1 MESVKTGKTNKV
13 GKNTEMAHTK
23 TNKETHFKQVSAI
36 TNRIRSIGGIFTK
49 IAKKVRELVKKHP
62 KKSSAALVV
71 LTPVACKRAKE
82 LDDKVQDK
90 SKQAEKENKINWWK
104 YSGLTIATSLLL
116 AACSAGDIDKQIEL
130 EQEKQKTE
138 QEKKEAENARD
149 RANKS
154 EIELE
159 QERQKTNKS
168 GIELANSQIKA
179 EQERQKTE
187 QEKQKANKSEIELE
201 QQKQKTINTQR
212 DLIKEQK
219 DFIKETE
226 QNCQEKHGQLFIKR
240 ARIKTGITT
249 GIAIEIEAECKTP
262 KPTKTNQTPIQ
273 PKHLPNSKHPHSQ
286 RGSKAQELIAYLLFE
301 QKDFIIETEQ
311 KCQEK
316 HNQFFI
322 KKAGIKGGAIEVE
335 AECKTPKPTKTNQT
349 PIQPKHLPNSKQPHS
364 QRGSKAQELIAYLQK
379 ELESLPYSQK
389 AIAKQVD
396 FYKPSSIA
404 YLELDP
410 RDFKVTEEWQN
421 ENLKIRSKA
430 QAKMLEMRKPQANLS
445 PSQSFLFVQRIFAD
459 INKEIEA
466 AANTE
471 KKAEKVGYGY
481 SKRV

>member
-1 MESVKTGKTNKV
+1 MKSVKTGKTNKV

-36 TNRIRSIGGIFTK
+36 TNTLRSIGGIFTK
-49 IAKKVRELVKKHP
+49 IAKKVRKLVKKHP
-62 KKSSAALVV
+62 KKSNAALVV
-71 LTPVACKRAKE
+71 LTHVACKKAKE

-116 AACSAGDIDKQIEL
+116 AACSTGDIDKQIEL
-130 EQEKQKTE
+130 EQEKQKANKSGIELEQERQKTE
-138 QEKKEAENARD
+138 QEKQK
-149 RANKS
+149 ANKS

-226 QNCQEKHGQLFIKR
+226 QNCQEKHGQLFIKKT
-240 ARIKTGITT
+240 RIKTGITT
-249 GIAIEIEAECKTP
+249 GIAIEI
-262 KPTKTNQTPIQ
+262 
-273 PKHLPNSKHPHSQ
+273 
-286 RGSKAQELIAYLLFE
+286 
-301 QKDFIIETEQ
+301 
-311 KCQEK
+311 
-316 HNQFFI
+316 
-322 KKAGIKGGAIEVE
+322 E

-389 AIAKQVD
+389 AIVKQVD

-430 QAKMLEMRKPQANLS
+430 QAKMLEMRNVKPYPQAHL
-445 PSQSFLFVQRIFAD
+445 PTSQSLLFVQKIFAD
-459 INKEIEA
+459 INKGIEA

-471 KKAEKVGYGY
+471 KKAEKAGYGY
-481 SKRV
+481 SKRM

>member
-1 MESVKTGKTNKV
+1 MKSVKTGKINKV
-13 GKNTEMAHTK
+13 GKNAETANTK

-36 TNRIRSIGGIFTK
+36 TNTLRSIGGIFTK

-62 KKSSAALVV
+62 KKSNVALVV
-71 LTPVACKRAKE
+71 LTHVACKRAKE

-116 AACSAGDIDKQIEL
+116 AACNVGDIDKQIEL
-130 EQEKQKTE
+130 E

-154 EIELE
+154 GIELE

-187 QEKQKANKSEIELE
+187 QERQKTNKSGIELE
-201 QQKQKTINTQR
+201 QQRQKAEQEKQKTINTQR

-219 DFIKETE
+219 DLVKKAE
-226 QNCQEKHGQLFIKR
+226 QNCQE
-240 ARIKTGITT
+240 
-249 GIAIEIEAECKTP
+249 
-262 KPTKTNQTPIQ
+262 N
-273 PKHLPNSKHPHSQ
+273 HS
-286 RGSKAQELIAYLLFE
+286 
-301 QKDFIIETEQ
+301 
-311 KCQEK
+311 
-316 HNQFFI
+316 QFFI
-322 KKAGIKGGAIEVE
+322 KKLGIKGGIMIEVE
-335 AECKTPKPTKTNQT
+335 AECKTPKPAKTNQT

-389 AIAKQVD
+389 AITKQVD

-430 QAKMLEMRKPQANLS
+430 QAKMLEMRNVKPYPQAHLS
-445 PSQSFLFVQRIFAD
+445 PSQSLLFVQKIFAD
-459 INKEIEA
+459 INKEIKVI
-466 AANTE
+466 ANTE
-471 KKAEKVGYGY
+471 KKAEKAGYGY
-481 SKRV
+481 SKRM

>member
-13 GKNTEMAHTK
+13 SKNTEVANTK

-36 TNRIRSIGGIFTK
+36 TNTLRSIGGIFTK

-62 KKSSAALVV
+62 EKSSAALVV
-71 LTPVACKRAKE
+71 LTHVACKRTKE

-90 SKQAEKENKINWWK
+90 SKQAEKENQINWWK

-116 AACSAGDIDKQIEL
+116 AACNAGDIDKQIEL
-130 EQEKQKTE
+130 EQEKQK
-138 QEKKEAENARD
+138 A
-149 RANKS
+149 
-154 EIELE
+154 
-159 QERQKTNKS
+159 NKS
-168 GIELANSQIKA
+168 GIEL

-226 QNCQEKHGQLFIKR
+226 QNCQEKHGQLFIKK

-249 GIAIEIEAECKTP
+249 GI
-262 KPTKTNQTPIQ
+262 
-273 PKHLPNSKHPHSQ
+273 
-286 RGSKAQELIAYLLFE
+286 
-301 QKDFIIETEQ
+301 
-311 KCQEK
+311 
-316 HNQFFI
+316 
-322 KKAGIKGGAIEVE
+322 AIEVE

-364 QRGSKAQELIAYLQK
+364 QRGSKAQEFIAYLQK

-396 FYKPSSIA
+396 FYRPSSIA

-430 QAKMLEMRKPQANLS
+430 QAKMLEMRNPQAHLS
-445 PSQSFLFVQRIFAD
+445 TSQSLLFVQKIFAD
-459 INKEIEA
+459 VNKEIKVI
-466 AANTE
+466 ANTE
-471 KKAEKVGYGY
+471 KKAEKAGYGY

>member
-1 MESVKTGKTNKV
+1 MESVKTGRTNKV
-13 GKNTEMAHTK
+13 GKNAETANTK

-62 KKSSAALVV
+62 KKSNAALVV
-71 LTPVACKRAKE
+71 LTHVACKRAKE

-90 SKQAEKENKINWWK
+90 SKQAEKENQINWWK

-116 AACSAGDIDKQIEL
+116 AACNVGDIDKQIEL
-130 EQEKQKTE
+130 EQEKQRANKSGIELEQERQKTE
-138 QEKKEAENARD
+138 QEKQK
-149 RANKS
+149 ANKS

-226 QNCQEKHGQLFIKR
+226 QNCQEKHGQLFIKKT
-240 ARIKTGITT
+240 RIKTGITT

-273 PKHLPNSKHPHSQ
+273 PKHLPNSK
-286 RGSKAQELIAYLLFE
+286 
-301 QKDFIIETEQ
+301 
-311 KCQEK
+311 
-316 HNQFFI
+316 
-322 KKAGIKGGAIEVE
+322 
-335 AECKTPKPTKTNQT
+335 
-349 PIQPKHLPNSKQPHS
+349 QPRS

-389 AIAKQVD
+389 AIAKQVN

-430 QAKMLEMRKPQANLS
+430 QAKMLEMRKPQAHLS
-445 PSQSFLFVQRIFAD
+445 TSQSLLFVQKIFAD
-459 INKEIEA
+459 INKGIEA

-471 KKAEKVGYGY
+471 KKAEKAGYGY
-481 SKRV
+481 SKRM

>member
-1 MESVKTGKTNKV
+1 
-13 GKNTEMAHTK
+13 MARTQRWLTQRH
-23 TNKETHFKQVSAI
+23 KETHFKQVSAI
-36 TNRIRSIGGIFTK
+36 TNTLRSIGGIFTK
-49 IAKKVRELVKKHP
+49 IAKKVRELFKKHP
-62 KKSSAALVV
+62 KKSNVALVV
-71 LTPVACKRAKE
+71 LTHVACKRAKE
-82 LDDKVQDK
+82 LDDKVKDK
-90 SKQAEKENKINWWK
+90 SKQAEKENQINWWK
-104 YSGLTIATSLLL
+104 YLGLTIATSLLL
-116 AACSAGDIDKQIEL
+116 AACSTGDIDKQIEL
-130 EQEKQKTE
+130 EQEKQKANKSGIELEQERQKTE
-138 QEKKEAENARD
+138 QEKQK
-149 RANKS
+149 ANKS

-226 QNCQEKHGQLFIKR
+226 QNCQENHSQFFIKKVG
-240 ARIKTGITT
+240 IKG

-262 KPTKTNQTPIQ
+262 KP
-273 PKHLPNSKHPHSQ
+273 
-286 RGSKAQELIAYLLFE
+286 A
-301 QKDFIIETEQ
+301 
-311 KCQEK
+311 
-316 HNQFFI
+316 
-322 KKAGIKGGAIEVE
+322 
-335 AECKTPKPTKTNQT
+335 KTNQT

-364 QRGSKAQELIAYLQK
+364 QRGSKTQELIAYLQK

-430 QAKMLEMRKPQANLS
+430 QAKMLEMRNPQAHLS
-445 PSQSFLFVQRIFAD
+445 TSQSLLFVQKIFAD

>member
-1 MESVKTGKTNKV
+1 MKSVKTGKTNKV

-23 TNKETHFKQVSAI
+23 ANKETHLQVSAI
-36 TNRIRSIGGIFTK
+36 INTLKSIGGIFTK

-71 LTPVACKRAKE
+71 LTHVACKRAKE

-90 SKQAEKENKINWWK
+90 SKQAEKENQINWWK

-116 AACSAGDIDKQIEL
+116 AACNAGDIDKQIEL
-130 EQEKQKTE
+130 EQEKQKANKSGIELEQERQKTSNIETNNQIKVEQEKQKTE
-138 QEKKEAENARD
+138 QEKQKT
-149 RANKS
+149 
-154 EIELE
+154 E

-168 GIELANSQIKA
+168 GIELEQQRQKTEQEKQKTNKSEIELANSQIKA
-179 EQERQKTE
+179 EQE
-187 QEKQKANKSEIELE
+187 
-201 QQKQKTINTQR
+201 KQKTINTQR

-226 QNCQEKHGQLFIKR
+226 QNCQEKHGQLFIKKT
-240 ARIKTGITT
+240 RIKTGITT
-249 GIAIEIEAECKTP
+249 GIAIEI
-262 KPTKTNQTPIQ
+262 
-273 PKHLPNSKHPHSQ
+273 
-286 RGSKAQELIAYLLFE
+286 
-301 QKDFIIETEQ
+301 
-311 KCQEK
+311 
-316 HNQFFI
+316 
-322 KKAGIKGGAIEVE
+322 E

-396 FYKPSSIA
+396 FYRPSSIA

-445 PSQSFLFVQRIFAD
+445 PSQSFSILQNIVAD

-481 SKRV
+481 SKRM

>member
-13 GKNTEMAHTK
+13 GKNAETANTK
-23 TNKETHFKQVSAI
+23 ANKETHFKQANAI
-36 TNRIRSIGGIFTK
+36 TNTIRSIGSFFTK
-49 IAKKVRELVKKHP
+49 IAKKVRGLIKKHP
-62 KKSSAALVV
+62 KKSNAALVV
-71 LTPVACKRAKE
+71 LTHAACKKAKE

-90 SKQAEKENKINWWK
+90 SKQAEKENQINWWK
-104 YSGLTIATSLLL
+104 YSGLTIAASLLL
-116 AACSAGDIDKQIEL
+116 AACSVGDTDKQIEL
-130 EQEKQKTE
+130 EQEKQKANKSGIELEQERQKTE
-138 QEKKEAENARD
+138 QERQKT
-149 RANKS
+149 NKS
-154 EIELE
+154 GIELE

-187 QEKQKANKSEIELE
+187 QEKQKANKSAIELE

-226 QNCQEKHGQLFIKR
+226 QNCQEKHGQLFIKK

-262 KPTKTNQTPIQ
+262 KP
-273 PKHLPNSKHPHSQ
+273 
-286 RGSKAQELIAYLLFE
+286 A
-301 QKDFIIETEQ
+301 
-311 KCQEK
+311 
-316 HNQFFI
+316 
-322 KKAGIKGGAIEVE
+322 
-335 AECKTPKPTKTNQT
+335 KTNQT
-349 PIQPKHLPNSKQPHS
+349 PIQPKHLPNSKQPRS

-410 RDFKVTEEWQN
+410 RDFNVTEEWRK

-430 QAKMLEMRKPQANLS
+430 QAKMLKMRSLKPDSQAHL
-445 PSQSFLFVQRIFAD
+445 PTSQSLLFVQKIFAD
-459 INKEIEA
+459 VNKEIKA

-471 KKAEKVGYGY
+471 KKVEKAGYGY
-481 SKRV
+481 SKRM

>member
-1 MESVKTGKTNKV
+1 MKSVKTGKTNKV
-13 GKNTEMAHTK
+13 GKSTEITNTKA
-23 TNKETHFKQVSAI
+23 NKETHFKQASAI
-36 TNRIRSIGGIFTK
+36 TNIIRSIGGFFTK
-49 IAKKVRELVKKHP
+49 IAKRVRELVKRHP
-62 KKSSAALVV
+62 KKSRVALVV
-71 LTPVACKRAKE
+71 LTHVACRKAKE

-90 SKQAEKENKINWWK
+90 SKQAEKENQINWWK

-116 AACSAGDIDKQIEL
+116 AACSVGGIDKQIEL

-138 QEKKEAENARD
+138 QEQQKTEQERQKT
-149 RANKS
+149 NKS

-219 DFIKETE
+219 DFIKYAE
-226 QNCQEKHGQLFIKR
+226 QNCQE
-240 ARIKTGITT
+240 
-249 GIAIEIEAECKTP
+249 
-262 KPTKTNQTPIQ
+262 N
-273 PKHLPNSKHPHSQ
+273 
-286 RGSKAQELIAYLLFE
+286 
-301 QKDFIIETEQ
+301 
-311 KCQEK
+311 

-322 KKAGIKGGAIEVE
+322 KKGGIKAGIGIEVE
-335 AECKTPKPTKTNQT
+335 AECKTPKPAKTNQT
-349 PIQPKHLPNSKQPHS
+349 PIQPKHLPNSKQPRS

-410 RDFKVTEEWQN
+410 RDFNVAEEWQK

-430 QAKMLEMRKPQANLS
+430 QAKMLEMRNPQAHL
-445 PSQSFLFVQRIFAD
+445 PTSQSLLFVQKIFAD
-459 INKEIEA
+459 VSKEIKA

-471 KKAEKVGYGY
+471 KKVEKAGYGY

>member
-13 GKNTEMAHTK
+13 GKNTEITNTK
-23 TNKETHFKQVSAI
+23 ANKETHFKQVSAI
-36 TNRIRSIGGIFTK
+36 TNIIRSIGGFFTK

-62 KKSSAALVV
+62 KKSNAALVV
-71 LTPVACKRAKE
+71 LTHAACKRAKE

-90 SKQAEKENKINWWK
+90 SKQAEKENQINWWK
-104 YSGLTIATSLLL
+104 YSGLTIVTSLLL
-116 AACSAGDIDKQIEL
+116 AACSAGDTDKQIEL
-130 EQEKQKTE
+130 EQEKQEANKSGIELEQERQKTE
-138 QEKKEAENARD
+138 QERQKT
-149 RANKS
+149 NKS

-226 QNCQEKHGQLFIKR
+226 QNCQEKHGQLFIKK

-249 GIAIEIEAECKTP
+249 GIAIEIEAECKIP
-262 KPTKTNQTPIQ
+262 KPTKTNQ
-273 PKHLPNSKHPHSQ
+273 
-286 RGSKAQELIAYLLFE
+286 A
-301 QKDFIIETEQ
+301 
-311 KCQEK
+311 
-316 HNQFFI
+316 
-322 KKAGIKGGAIEVE
+322 
-335 AECKTPKPTKTNQT
+335 
-349 PIQPKHLPNSKQPHS
+349 PIQPKHLPNSKQPRS

-379 ELESLPYSQK
+379 ELEFLPYSQK

-410 RDFKVTEEWQN
+410 RDFSVTEEWQK

-430 QAKMLEMRKPQANLS
+430 QAKMLEMRSLKPDPQAHLS
-445 PSQSFLFVQRIFAD
+445 TSQSLLFVQKIFAD

-466 AANTE
+466 VANTE
-471 KKAEKVGYGY
+471 KKAEKAGYGY
-481 SKRV
+481 SKRM

>member
-13 GKNTEMAHTK
+13 GKNTETANTK
-23 TNKETHFKQVSAI
+23 ANEEAHFKQASAI
-36 TNRIRSIGGIFTK
+36 TNTLRSIGGFFTK
-49 IAKKVRELVKKHP
+49 IAKRVRELVKKHP
-62 KKSSAALVV
+62 KKSNAALVV
-71 LTPVACKRAKE
+71 LTHVACRKAKE

-90 SKQAEKENKINWWK
+90 SKQAEKENRINWWK

-130 EQEKQKTE
+130 EQEKQKTSNIETNNQIKVE
-138 QEKKEAENARD
+138 QEKQKT
-149 RANKS
+149 NKS

-159 QERQKTNKS
+159 QERQKTEQERRKTNKS
-168 GIELANSQIKA
+168 GIELANSQIKV
-179 EQERQKTE
+179 E

-226 QNCQEKHGQLFIKR
+226 QNCQEKHGQLFIKK

-249 GIAIEIEAECKTP
+249 GIAIE
-262 KPTKTNQTPIQ
+262 
-273 PKHLPNSKHPHSQ
+273 
-286 RGSKAQELIAYLLFE
+286 
-301 QKDFIIETEQ
+301 
-311 KCQEK
+311 
-316 HNQFFI
+316 
-322 KKAGIKGGAIEVE
+322 VE
-335 AECKTPKPTKTNQT
+335 AECKTPKPAKTNQT
-349 PIQPKHLPNSKQPHS
+349 PIQPKHLPNSKQPRS

-410 RDFKVTEEWQN
+410 RDFNATGEWQK

-430 QAKMLEMRKPQANLS
+430 QAKMLEMRSLKPDPQAHLS
-445 PSQSFLFVQRIFAD
+445 TSQSLLFVQKIFAD
-459 INKEIEA
+459 VNKEIKVV
-466 AANTE
+466 ANTE
-471 KKAEKVGYGY
+471 KKVEKAGYGY
-481 SKRV
+481 SKRM

>member
-1 MESVKTGKTNKV
+1 MESVKTGRTNKV
-13 GKNTEMAHTK
+13 GKNAETANTK
-23 TNKETHFKQVSAI
+23 ANKETHFKQVSVI
-36 TNRIRSIGGIFTK
+36 TNTIRSIGGFFTK
-49 IAKKVRELVKKHP
+49 IMKRVRELVKKHP
-62 KKSSAALVV
+62 KKSNVALVV
-71 LTPVACKRAKE
+71 LTHIACKKAKE

-138 QEKKEAENARD
+138 QEKQK
-149 RANKS
+149 ANKS
-154 EIELE
+154 GIELE

-179 EQERQKTE
+179 EQEQQKTE
-187 QEKQKANKSEIELE
+187 QEKQKTNKSEIELE

-226 QNCQEKHGQLFIKR
+226 QNCQEKHGQLFIKKT
-240 ARIKTGITT
+240 RIKTGITT
-249 GIAIEIEAECKTP
+249 GIAIEI
-262 KPTKTNQTPIQ
+262 
-273 PKHLPNSKHPHSQ
+273 
-286 RGSKAQELIAYLLFE
+286 
-301 QKDFIIETEQ
+301 
-311 KCQEK
+311 
-316 HNQFFI
+316 
-322 KKAGIKGGAIEVE
+322 E

-389 AIAKQVD
+389 TIAKQVD
-396 FYKPSSIA
+396 FYRPSSIA

-430 QAKMLEMRKPQANLS
+430 QAKMLEMRNVKPYPQAHLS
-445 PSQSFLFVQRIFAD
+445 TSQSLLFVQKIFAD
-459 INKEIEA
+459 ISKEIEA

-481 SKRV
+481 SKRM

>member
-13 GKNTEMAHTK
+13 GKNTETADTK
-23 TNKETHFKQVSAI
+23 ANKEAHFKQASAI
-36 TNRIRSIGGIFTK
+36 TNTIRSISGFFTK
-49 IAKKVRELVKKHP
+49 IMKRVRGLVKKHP
-62 KKSSAALVV
+62 KKSRAALVV
-71 LTPVACKRAKE
+71 LTHVACRKAKE

-90 SKQAEKENKINWWK
+90 SKQAEKENQINWWK
-104 YSGLTIATSLLL
+104 YSGLTIAASLLL
-116 AACSAGDIDKQIEL
+116 AACNTGDIDKQIEL
-130 EQEKQKTE
+130 EQEKQKANKSGIELEQERQKTE
-138 QEKKEAENARD
+138 QERQKT
-149 RANKS
+149 NKS

-226 QNCQEKHGQLFIKR
+226 QNCQEKHGQLFIKK

-273 PKHLPNSKHPHSQ
+273 PKHLPSSKQPRSQ
-286 RGSKAQELIAYLLFE
+286 RGSKAQELI
-301 QKDFIIETEQ
+301 T
-311 KCQEK
+311 
-316 HNQFFI
+316 
-322 KKAGIKGGAIEVE
+322 
-335 AECKTPKPTKTNQT
+335 
-349 PIQPKHLPNSKQPHS
+349 
-364 QRGSKAQELIAYLQK
+364 YLQK

-410 RDFKVTEEWQN
+410 RDFNATEEWQK

-430 QAKMLEMRKPQANLS
+430 QAKMLEMRDLKPDPQSHLS
-445 PSQSFLFVQRIFAD
+445 TSQSLLFVQKIFAD
-459 INKEIEA
+459 VSKEIEA

-471 KKAEKVGYGY
+471 KKVEKAGYGY
-481 SKRV
+481 SKRM

>member
-13 GKNTEMAHTK
+13 GKNTEMANTK
-23 TNKETHFKQVSAI
+23 ANKETHFKQVSAI
-36 TNRIRSIGGIFTK
+36 TNTLRSIGGFFTK
-49 IAKKVRELVKKHP
+49 IAKRVRELVKKHP
-62 KKSSAALVV
+62 KKSNAALVV
-71 LTPVACKRAKE
+71 LTHVVCRKAKE

-90 SKQAEKENKINWWK
+90 SKQAEKENQINWWK

-116 AACSAGDIDKQIEL
+116 AACNVGDIDKQIEL
-130 EQEKQKTE
+130 EQEK
-138 QEKKEAENARD
+138 KEVENARD

-154 EIELE
+154 GIELE

-187 QEKQKANKSEIELE
+187 QEKQKTNKSEIELE

-226 QNCQEKHGQLFIKR
+226 QNCQEKHGQLFIKK

-262 KPTKTNQTPIQ
+262 KPAKTNQTPIQ
-273 PKHLPNSKHPHSQ
+273 
-286 RGSKAQELIAYLLFE
+286 
-301 QKDFIIETEQ
+301 T
-311 KCQEK
+311 
-316 HNQFFI
+316 
-322 KKAGIKGGAIEVE
+322 
-335 AECKTPKPTKTNQT
+335 
-349 PIQPKHLPNSKQPHS
+349 KHLPNSKQPHS

-389 AIAKQVD
+389 AIAKQAN

-430 QAKMLEMRKPQANLS
+430 QAKMLEMRNVKPDPQAHLS
-445 PSQSFLFVQRIFAD
+445 ASQSLLFVQKIFAD
-459 INKEIEA
+459 VNKEIKVV
-466 AANTE
+466 ANTE
-471 KKAEKVGYGY
+471 KKAEKAGYGY
-481 SKRV
+481 SKRM